1 MTPDVRRYSWNPFFQ
16 PLPPKFQL
24 NTFIPENVSRLQ
36 DGLKLSLL
44 VPYIQTFKIRQE
56 RLNRPWQPLC
66 RGDPGSLFLSPE
78 GQLLP
83 AGLKLTINNL
93 TTSRIGLRP

>member
-1 MTPDVRRYSWNPFFQ
+1 MTPDVRRYSWNPFFSAPTPEQ
-16 PLPPKFQL
+16 T
-24 NTFIPENVSRLQ
+24 NTFIPENASRLQ

-44 VPYIQTFKIRQE
+44 VPYIQTFKIHQE

-78 GQLLP
+78 GQILP
-83 AGLKLTINNL
+83 PGLKLTINNL
-93 TTSRIGLRP
+93 NNLPNWY